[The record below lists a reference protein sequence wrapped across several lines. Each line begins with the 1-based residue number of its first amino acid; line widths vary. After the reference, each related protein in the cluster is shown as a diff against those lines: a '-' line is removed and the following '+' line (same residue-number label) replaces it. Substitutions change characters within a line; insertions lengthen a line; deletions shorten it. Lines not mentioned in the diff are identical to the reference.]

1 MKIWRVIISVLFIL
15 LTACTSIKSN
25 ENISLDKIAGRK
37 KVVISYDRGRY
48 NSVKLDNIVIDSGRE
63 YYVKE
68 GAYTLSYIEETFL
81 NGYIDLSWQ
90 GSRGRAGDSNRKIPT
105 NKVVEIQEDTEI
117 NLENHTV
124 QINFSG
130 SINSNKKF

>member
-15 LTACTSIKSN
+15 LTACTSIRSN
-25 ENISLDKIAGRK
+25 ENISLDEIAGRK
-37 KVVISYDRGRY
+37 KVVINYDKGRY

-68 GAYTLSYIEETFL
+68 GVYTLSYIEETFL

-90 GSRGRAGDSNRKIPT
+90 GSKGKAGNSSRKIPSKKT
-105 NKVVEIQEDTEI
+105 VQIKDDTEI
-117 NLENHTV
+117 NLENHMV
-124 QINFSG
+124 HINFSG
-130 SINSNKKF
+130 SINSDRNF

>member
-15 LTACTSIKSN
+15 LTACTSIRSN

-37 KVVISYDRGRY
+37 KVVINYDRGRY
-48 NSVKLDNIVIDSGRE
+48 NSVKLDNIIIDSGRE

-90 GSRGRAGDSNRKIPT
+90 GSKRRAGDSSRKIPT